1 MKVENKSIFM
11 GDDTLKSRHAEGNN
25 KDKTQS
31 TKALS
36 GVAFKEKLDPI
47 AQKKKK
53 AMQQAMK
60 IIGDA
65 FAKETKLDDELN
77 ERRQKVKDLKGE
89 IGDFN
94 KEIRSI
100 ESEREALRETYGVA
114 EGSEEEKDLQLL
126 AREAE
131 KDFKGKKVSFT
142 EEEEK
147 RLSEI
152 HKKGLT
158 EYQERSLEMK
168 KSEKYYSDAVY
179 DDEMELRTENAII
192 IQTKLERLKYHP
204 MLDAREKAD
213 EVLDAA
219 SDEIL
224 GMLIAEGKE
233 HVDEELEEKIEAAKE
248 KKEEKEEFE
257 ERIEKAKEKEEDEKK
272 LTEEILEDVAD
283 LQAGNMD
290 LSNAQEQVKEMLSNL
305 KILEEDIKGA
315 AVDKEV

>member
-31 TKALS
+31 SKALS
-36 GVAFKEKLDPI
+36 GVAFKEKFDPI

-100 ESEREALRETYGVA
+100 ESERE
-114 EGSEEEKDLQLL
+114 
-126 AREAE
+126 
-131 KDFKGKKVSFT
+131 
-142 EEEEK
+142 
-147 RLSEI
+147 
-152 HKKGLT
+152 
-158 EYQERSLEMK
+158 
-168 KSEKYYSDAVY
+168 
-179 DDEMELRTENAII
+179 
-192 IQTKLERLKYHP
+192 
-204 MLDAREKAD
+204 
-213 EVLDAA
+213 
-219 SDEIL
+219 
-224 GMLIAEGKE
+224 
-233 HVDEELEEKIEAAKE
+233 
-248 KKEEKEEFE
+248 
-257 ERIEKAKEKEEDEKK
+257 DEKK